1 VQRGRVVIF
10 KLDDGSEAIEAV
22 ANDEMFADGAN

>member
-1 VQRGRVVIF
+1 VLIF

-22 ANDEMFADGAN
+22 ANDDCLGRAARAG